1 MGDEN
6 HKPTKIFYR
15 PLNKIKKM
23 KNYWQIALPFSE
35 YYKLSEERSQNNP
48 NKNDDYQEYYELGLH
63 RMERTLK
70 TYKVDSQ
77 QLSEIKAKNFKGK
90 ILIITEPWCGDA
102 SATVPAVS
110 RFFEAAGNEVRI
122 FLRDSDHTLID
133 QYLTN
138 GTQSI
143 PIVLILNED
152 LSVKNGWGPR
162 PKFGNELLKKF
173 KENEEIYP
181 REDFYNDLQVY
192 YAKNRG
198 KDAIEEILNLI

>member
-1 MGDEN
+1 MTPEIQN
-6 HKPTKIFYR
+6 EEI
-15 PLNKIKKM
+15 
-23 KNYWQIALPFSE
+23 KNYWQKALTFEE
-35 YYKLSEERSQNNP
+35 YLKVTEERTHNNP
-48 NKNDDYQEYYELGLH
+48 DKKDEHQEYYELGLH

-70 TYKVDSQ
+70 TYKVDDV
-77 QLSEIKAKNFKGK
+77 QLSNLKEKNFKGK
-90 ILIITEPWCGDA
+90 ILIISEPWCGDA

-110 RFFEAAGNEVRI
+110 KFFEAAGNEVRI
-122 FLRDSDHTLID
+122 FLKDSDLSLIN

-143 PIVLILNED
+143 PKVLILNED
-152 LSVKNGWGPR
+152 FSQKNLWGPR
-162 PKFGNELLKKF
+162 PKYGNDLLKKF
-173 KENEEIYP
+173 KKNEETYP